1 MEKGAGHFPSPKAQ
15 GLAGQGGC
23 EIQELGCACPG
34 MGAKVAAWWAEGC
47 PWGYDGQGSMRWLRM
62 VCGSAALS
70 GCNSPE
76 FQTRE
81 DGLHSSSHCSH
92 SFKLLATIM

>member
-34 MGAKVAAWWAEGC
+34 MGAKVAAWWAE
-47 PWGYDGQGSMRWLRM
+47 
-62 VCGSAALS
+62 A
-70 GCNSPE
+70 E
-76 FQTRE
+76 
-81 DGLHSSSHCSH
+81 
-92 SFKLLATIM
+92 